1 MSPWNFHVKWII
13 TLFIFYHI
21 FILFQ
26 TLTSAYLNN
35 FQLNIDILHTTVMMM
50 LVVLTLMGLIIAPA
64 IRDTLA
70 MESNV
75 LVGGDLTID

>member
-1 MSPWNFHVKWII
+1 MSPWSFHVKWII

-35 FQLNIDILHTTVMMM
+35 FQLNIGILHTTVMMM
-50 LVVLTLMGLIIAPA
+50 LVVLTLMGLIIVPA

-70 MESNV
+70 MESSV

>member
-75 LVGGDLTID
+75 LVGGDLNID